1 MRNHSKDLVGMRW
14 SAYFIMLLFVLLA
27 VDAMAQGSRTISGS
41 VTDQQGEALIGVNVV
56 LKGTTSGTITDFD
69 GKFSMPGVNQN
80 SILEF
85 SYLGYTKVSRTVGTA
100 QVINIT
106 MEEDRKTLD
115 EVLVVGYASQTKATV
130 TGAINSVKSEELLKT
145 PVANISNALAG
156 RTSGLTA
163 IQRSGEPGRDQSTL
177 RIRGIATLNSGEQAE
192 PLVLVDGV
200 ERNFNEI
207 DPNEIE
213 TINIL
218 KDASATAVFG
228 VRGANGVILVTTKIG
243 REGKP
248 NVSYTSNF
256 AYQNPTRL
264 PKSVTSPEYAQLY
277 NEAWANDG
285 NTEKIFSDEDIRL
298 FGTGESPY
306 THPNNDWYDLMIKPL
321 SFQQQHNINV
331 GGGAKNTRYFVS
343 LGYFQQE
350 GAYREAQLYKDI
362 NGNPNYSRFNFRSN
376 LDFKLGDKTEIS
388 MKIGSQVVDA
398 RYPGVDTGALFGSV
412 LSAAPI
418 STPGIVDGKL
428 IKSIEGGTKMVSENP
443 FYSIIGLGWRDIY
456 NNNLNA
462 NLSFR
467 QNLSDLV
474 KGLTAR
480 GMISYDGF
488 YSHTLNRKKEV
499 EEYIMRKNIWST
511 DPDELAANPF
521 IFELARQA
529 GPISTSESWGKN
541 HKIYGEAALEF
552 DRKFELHQVTGLVLA
567 NFQKFYAPSLR
578 FGLPAGYAGLVGRV
592 TYNYAH
598 RYLAEINM
606 GYNGSENFPAGK
618 RFGFFPAFSLG
629 WTASEE
635 TFFPKSDFFSYM
647 KIRASYGEVGNDKLG
662 NYRYLYRP
670 SVYSLAGR
678 YFLGEE
684 QSVGNPR
691 SPFTYVEQEIG
702 NPNVTW
708 ERARKSNVGMELKFL
723 NDKLSMTL
731 DGFYEYRDQILW
743 QREDQTVLVQ
753 ARLQPTNIGIVSNRG
768 LELEMGYDDKIGD
781 FKYGIRGNFSWSKNR
796 IEYKSES
803 PKPFD
808 NLYETGNSVGQ
819 YKGLIFEGFY
829 NTWDEINDPARP
841 RSSWEGNGLKPGDAK
856 YRDIAGDPATGGPDG
871 KIDEN
876 DYSNIGFTPFP
887 AINYGVNLNLAWKSL
902 EFSVLFQ
909 GVGQV
914 STYFAGSAAYPF
926 YSGFRTAFTWHKER
940 WTEERYL
947 NGEVISYPR
956 LTTSAS
962 PNLHNYRM
970 STLWL
975 QDASYI
981 RVKNIEMAYRFKSV
995 DLKVVKL
1002 NSMRVFV
1009 NAQNLFTFTKMRY
1022 FDPEA
1027 PAGQGTFYP
1036 QMRVFNA
1043 GLSVQL

>member
-1 MRNHSKDLVGMRW
+1 MKVKQFLRINLKWIVVIAFLIQNSIPN
-14 SAYFIMLLFVLLA
+14 Y
-27 VDAMAQGSRTISGS
+27 AQSTLTITGK
-41 VTDQQGEALIGVNVV
+41 VIDELGEPLIGVNVL
-56 LKGTTSGTITDFD
+56 LKGSNIGTVTNIE
-69 GKFSMPGVNQN
+69 GNFSLANVTLG
-80 SILEF
+80 SIIEF
-85 SYLGYTKVSRTVGTA
+85 SYLGYTTITRTVNNRT
-100 QVINIT
+100 VLNIT
-106 MEEDRKTLD
+106 MSEDKKVLEEL
-115 EVLVVGYASQTKATV
+115 VVVGYASQTKATV
-130 TGAINSVKSEELLKT
+130 TGAINSVRSEELLKT

-163 IQRSGEPGRDQSTL
+163 IQRSGEPGKDQSVL

-207 DPNEIE
+207 DANEIE

-243 REGKP
+243 KEGKP
-248 NVSYTSNF
+248 MVNYTSNF

-264 PKSVTSPEYAQLY
+264 PKSVTSPVYARLY

-285 NTEKIFSDEDIRL
+285 NTERIFSDEDIRL
-298 FGTGESPY
+298 FESGESPY

-331 GGGAKNTRYFVS
+331 SGGAANTRYFVS

-350 GAYREAQLYKDI
+350 GAYREAKLYKDI
-362 NGNPNYSRFNFRSN
+362 NGNPNYLRYNFRSN
-376 LDFKLGDKTEIS
+376 LDFKLGKTTEVS
-388 MKIGSQVVDA
+388 VKIGSQVVEA
-398 RYPGVDTGALFGSV
+398 KYPGVDTGALFGSV

-443 FYSIIGLGWRDIY
+443 FYSIIGLGWRDVY

-462 NLSFR
+462 NLSLRQKMDKVIQGLSFR
-467 QNLSDLV
+467 
-474 KGLTAR
+474 T
-480 GMISYDGF
+480 MISYDGF
-488 YSHTLNRKKEV
+488 YSHTLNRRKEV

-511 DPDELAANPF
+511 DPAELAANPF

-541 HKIYGEAALEF
+541 HKIYGEAAIEY
-552 DRKFELHQVTGLVLA
+552 DKKFERHQVTGLLLG
-567 NFQKFYAPSLR
+567 NFQKFYSPSLR

-598 RYLAEINM
+598 KYLAEFNM
-606 GYNGSENFPAGK
+606 GYNGSENFPEGK

-635 TFFPKSDFFSYM
+635 SFFPKSEFLSYT
-647 KIRASYGEVGNDKLG
+647 KLRASYGEVGNDKMG
-662 NYRYLYRP
+662 TYRYLYRP
-670 SVYSLAGR
+670 SVYSLGGR
-678 YFLGEE
+678 YFFGEDLG
-684 QSVGNPR
+684 VGTPR

-702 NPNVTW
+702 NPSVTW
-708 ERARKSNVGMELKFL
+708 ERARKSNFGIELKFL
-723 NDKLSMTL
+723 NNKLSFTA
-731 DGFYEYRDQILW
+731 DGFYEFRDQILW
-743 QREDQTVLVQ
+743 QREDQTILVQ
-753 ARLQPTNIGIVSNRG
+753 AKMQPTNLGIVSNKG
-768 LELEMGYDDKIGD
+768 FELELGYDDKLGD
-781 FKYGIRGNFSWSKNR
+781 FTYGIRGNFSYSKNT

-803 PKPFD
+803 PKPFN
-808 NLYETGNSVGQ
+808 NLYETGQSVGQ
-819 YKGLIFEGFY
+819 FKGLIFDGFY
-829 NTWDEINDPARP
+829 NTWDEINDPNRP

-856 YRDIAGDPATGGPDG
+856 YRDIAGNTETGGPDG

-876 DYSNIGFTPFP
+876 DYTNIGYTPFP
-887 AINYGVNLNLAWKSL
+887 GINYGINFNFGYKNFD
-902 EFSVLFQ
+902 FSMLLQ

-914 STYFAGSAAYPF
+914 STYFSGAAAYPF
-926 YSGFRTAFTWHKER
+926 FSGFRTAFTWHTER
-940 WTEERYL
+940 WTEERFL
-947 NGEVISYPR
+947 NGEAITYPR

-970 STLWL
+970 SELWL

-981 RVKNIEMAYRFKSV
+981 RVKNIELAYRFKNIN
-995 DLKVVKL
+995 LKALKISSL
-1002 NSMRVFV
+1002 RVFL

-1027 PAGQGTFYP
+1027 PSGNGAFYP
-1036 QMRVFNA
+1036 QMRIFNG
-1043 GLSVQL
+1043 GLSVNL